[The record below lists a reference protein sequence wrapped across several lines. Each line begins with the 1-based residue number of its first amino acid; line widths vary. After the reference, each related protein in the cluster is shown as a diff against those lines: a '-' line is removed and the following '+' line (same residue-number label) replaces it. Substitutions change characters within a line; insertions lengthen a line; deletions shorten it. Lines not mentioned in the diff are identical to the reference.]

1 MIHHLARLLPLLLLA
16 ACAGGAAPQ
25 QSVTDRATYEAC
37 RAQANTA
44 YNLQNRDKVYRI
56 YDTSSPQSGIGL
68 TQSPTQGLADS
79 YAQQRLVQDCIR
91 NTGTETSR
99 VSGSSPATSAS
110 GLARPS
116 TGTPAGA
123 QAPSGAVTR

>member
-1 MIHHLARLLPLLLLA
+1 MNHCVIRLLPILLLA
-16 ACAGGAAPQ
+16 ACAGGATQQ
-25 QSVTDRATYEAC
+25 QSVTDRATYDAC
-37 RAQANTA
+37 RNQANLA

-68 TQSPTQGLADS
+68 TQSPTQSLSDS

-99 VSGSSPATSAS
+99 VSGSSPA
-110 GLARPS
+110 G
-116 TGTPAGA
+116 TGPAPPGTGKPGGA
-123 QAPSGAVTR
+123 QAPGGTATP